1 MKTMFLD
8 IILVVSTITTFFL
21 FIGTYVSLSEYD
33 KRVEDLERKIK
44 CMEEEMEEK
53 MEFINKRLDLRSEA
67 EDPDERR
74 RRYLRRLGDEMFLRA
89 VEKGE
94 VNPEMFPMVLEMM
107 KHRLKD

>member
-44 CMEEEMEEK
+44 CMEEE

-107 KHRLKD
+107 KHRLND